1 MRSKSNYVVQ
11 PVQPEALSASNNNYS
26 PKEKHLN
33 SIPLNK
39 ILKLKA
45 VNQAKVQRRK
55 LFMKLVDS
63 AML

>member
-1 MRSKSNYVVQ
+1 MNDVTTNVIQ
-11 PVQPEALSASNNNYS
+11 PVPPEALSASNNNYS

-45 VNQAKVQRRK
+45 VNQAKVQK
-55 LFMKLVDS
+55 QKQKKKDKNYT
-63 AML
+63 